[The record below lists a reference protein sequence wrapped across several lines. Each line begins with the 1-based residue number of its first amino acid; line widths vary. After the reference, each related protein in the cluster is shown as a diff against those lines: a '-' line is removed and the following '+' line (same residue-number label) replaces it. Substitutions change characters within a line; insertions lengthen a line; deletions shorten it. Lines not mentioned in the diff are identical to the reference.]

1 MVGVIGNMFA
11 RWRNRPSLLVIVPG
25 ILMLVP
31 GTIGFRSI
39 SALLEA
45 QVVTGVGT
53 LFRMLL
59 TAVAIASGL
68 LIADLVSPTRRL
80 TG

>member
-1 MVGVIGNMFA
+1 V
-11 RWRNRPSLLVIVPG
+11 
-25 ILMLVP
+25 
-31 GTIGFRSI
+31 
-39 SALLEA
+39 E
-45 QVVTGVGT
+45 TGVNT